1 MGETSKRRQ
10 HSNDILMPLAIEFE
24 NKKNSYTRD
33 TTFEIFYLPY
43 GNIEVK
49 VYLSH
54 SAVYS

>member
-1 MGETSKRRQ
+1 M
-10 HSNDILMPLAIEFE
+10 HSNDIPMPLAIEFE
-24 NKKNSYTRD
+24 NKKNNYTRD
-33 TTFEIFYLPY
+33 ITFEIFYLPY